1 MKPASYQQEL
11 LCQLEKLTN
20 YTEEFRQLI
29 LLKDSS
35 DETFDKLYGIQI
47 QLKNLSTTFLQLYAE
62 TLLERAIEGANL
74 LEEKE
79 RIDRIIN
86 QYKIIVF

>member
-62 TLLERAIEGANL
+62 TLLERAIDGANL